1 MKSKDATNQIEA
13 VDIASKTNNT
23 SEESRKEL
31 EINES
36 NHIEIDVPNQL
47 SADPI
52 INQNKNIWEE
62 ENRILKE
69 KLYVI
74 DRERQDLRLI
84 LEPRELH
91 ED

>member
-1 MKSKDATNQIEA
+1 M
-13 VDIASKTNNT
+13 
-23 SEESRKEL
+23 
-31 EINES
+31 
-36 NHIEIDVPNQL
+36 PNQL

-52 INQNKNIWEE
+52 INQNKNILEE

-84 LEPRELH
+84 LEARELH
-91 ED
+91 EDEERNEIRKEIVQE